1 MPIRM
6 QRFITGRNAPAD
18 DTKVLFVAPVWT
30 RETLRSVHLDAR
42 IITRGAGFGGVTG
55 TASSYPDQPPEVNW
69 HILFVPW
76 HIWITHHG
84 SADASGRHP
93 ADAVS
98 EVAGAN
104 EIDRLFKNLLFSWES
119 TGSEYYGHSDADA
132 DPQDF
137 TQRHESES
145 GTVTGDTADTAPA
158 ARGALEALGIVR
170 LFGREVWMDA
180 YTSDGDGKTRFTDSV
195 EARFDAPLMGPGFVI
210 GGVARY
216 NMQGESNFNAEIT
229 NANRRYARDILISG
243 DRTRVEP
250 AVLHDAEA
258 PRTLRHQHASV
269 RQEGEA
275 PRMFQS
281 AGDLHQAD
289 TVLRGIV
296 DTEGFG
302 HRLGSDGAHHRNRRD
317 ERRRQGCGGAEPRAA
332 GRSSGGGCCP
342 SGLGRHRRPT

>member
-30 RETLRSVHLDAR
+30 RETLRSVYLDAR

-69 HILFVPW
+69 HILFAPW
-76 HIWITHHG
+76 HIWITHHA
-84 SADASGRHP
+84 SSDASGRHP

-145 GTVTGDTADTAPA
+145 GAVTGDTADTAPA
-158 ARGALEALGIVR
+158 ARGSLEALGIVR

-195 EARFDAPLMGPGFVI
+195 EARLDVPMKGPGFVI
-210 GGVARY
+210 GGVVRY
-216 NMQGESNFNAEIT
+216 NMQAESNFNAEIT
-229 NANRRYARDILISG
+229 NANRRYARDILVSG
-243 DRTRVEP
+243 DRTRVEGHI
-250 AVLHDAEA
+250 LND
-258 PRTLRHQHASV
+258 T
-269 RQEGEA
+269 
-275 PRMFQS
+275 
-281 AGDLHQAD
+281 GDIGD
-289 TVLRGIV
+289 YIRTVLFGG
-296 DTEGFG
+296 DTFLESDTAKELDAKAYAKGVVTVETPYQLTRFG
-302 HRLGSDGAHHRNRRD
+302 A
-317 ERRRQGCGGAEPRAA
+317 
-332 GRSSGGGCCP
+332 
-342 SGLGRHRRPT
+342 